1 MATTTTAISL
11 DEALLARIN
20 ARANELKLSLSR
32 ILTLAAEEY
41 LESHA
46 LKRSPA
52 LGGQHK
58 TQRLKEINQAWADG
72 LDAEERAVLRGMRKK
87 YRAVVKDPW

>member
-32 ILTLAAEEY
+32 ILALAAEEY

-46 LKRSPA
+46 RQRSPA
-52 LGGQHK
+52 PSGQHK

>member
-1 MATTTTAISL
+1 MTTTTTAISL

-20 ARANELKLSLSR
+20 ERASELKLSLSR
-32 ILTLAAEEY
+32 LLTLAAEEY
-41 LESHA
+41 LERHA
-46 LKRSPA
+46 
-52 LGGQHK
+52 
-58 TQRLKEINQAWADG
+58 QRGRRKAQRVKEISQAWADG